1 MSIIRL
7 LRVPVLLALCVI
19 ATCPTL
25 KAQKSKFP
33 PLPEKVKA
41 AKTIYLENQSARS
54 DVFNNLYEPLKEWG
68 RWKVV
73 GEPSSADLRL
83 ILTNTSPT
91 GKNYRFNRYWFLIL
105 TEPNS
110 ETPLLYIS
118 ADIAVSTVKG
128 AARGLVKKLRERI
141 DKAAE

>member
-1 MSIIRL
+1 MIWAMRNLCLLTFCVVAFCASIS
-7 LRVPVLLALCVI
+7 
-19 ATCPTL
+19 
-25 KAQKSKFP
+25 AQQSKYP

-54 DVFNNLYEPLKEWG
+54 DVFNHLYEPLKEWG

-73 GEPSSADLRL
+73 GEPSSADLRI

-91 GKNYRFNRYWFLIL
+91 GKTYRFNRYWFLIV
-105 TEPNS
+105 TEPNN